1 MRPADKHYGN
11 RHGWRLRSRSL
22 ALGVLVL
29 ASLIERRQA
38 LHRCLQR
45 ATQENHALRDELL
58 RLGPLANLGS
68 AMCMIAHE
76 INNILTPLL
85 SYTQLALRQSEDHQ
99 LALRTIEK
107 TTNATRQ
114 ACRIMES
121 IIDLAHGKQMKQQF
135 VQVRKLVDE
144 VFICLARDFEKD
156 RISVNLDIQEDLKV
170 YCVPVQ
176 IQQVL
181 MNLILNAR
189 QAMLGS
195 GGILTIS
202 AYSHPGSVTIEVR
215 DTGPG
220 IPRQLVDRVFDPFFS
235 TKQRCTD
242 DEPCGAGLGLAFC
255 KLVVDAHGGTV
266 SVESVH
272 QKGTVFRIDLPAASK
287 AEQA

>member
-1 MRPADKHYGN
+1 M
-11 RHGWRLRSRSL
+11 
-22 ALGVLVL
+22 

-38 LHRCLQR
+38 LHRCLQQ
-45 ATQENHALRDELL
+45 ANLENHALRAELL
-58 RLGPLANLGS
+58 RLGPLANMGS

-85 SYTQLALRQSEDHQ
+85 SYTQLALRDTENHELSRR
-99 LALRTIEK
+99 ALEK
-107 TTNATRQ
+107 TASAARQ

-121 IIDLAHGKQMKQQF
+121 ILNLAHGKQTDKQF
-135 VQVRKLVDE
+135 VRLHSLVEE
-144 VFICLARDFEKD
+144 VFTCLVRDFEKD
-156 RISVNLDIQEDLKV
+156 RISVKLDIPEDLEI

-189 QAMLGS
+189 QAMLGL
-195 GGILTIS
+195 GGILTIWGYRS
-202 AYSHPGSVTIEVR
+202 PGSVIIEVR

-235 TKQRCTD
+235 TKQRCVD

-255 KLVVDAHGGTV
+255 KLVVDSHGGTL

-272 QKGTVFRIDLPAASK
+272 EKGTVFRIDLPAAGK
-287 AEQA
+287 AERA